1 MRRCNGT
8 RGSSVDDPAADRPAE
23 RTPSGE
29 GAAGAA
35 DLAAGMA
42 TAIDVLRQQLLDISK
57 RNRLTNTPVGKRRVK
72 QLEIEDERSDEIF
85 RILYLERKKMTFEA
99 YRGALAEDADGE
111 DGRRLFVPAYD
122 EAPSE
127 LAAHHVDR
135 KLQTRLTAEGLQKR
149 LLTLY
154 RDAQGIEEEQGVSV
168 LFLALGFL
176 RWYESESSDV
186 ERFAPLVLLPV
197 DLERDSAR
205 GRFRLTYRDQDLEAN
220 LSLAA
225 MLGNDFELKLP
236 DFPEGDWSPSDYFE
250 LTRRAVSSQPRWQV
264 QANTIVLGFYSFA
277 KFLMWRDLAPENE
290 WGSEGGLVDNSLV
303 ESLLLG
309 GFGSEG
315 SLDAPNENL
324 DERFP
329 DPRELGHILDADASQ
344 TRVIAAV
351 REGRNLVVQG
361 PPGTGKSQTIA
372 NIIAVAARDG
382 KRVLFVAE
390 KRAALDVVHARL
402 ERCDLGPLCLEL
414 HSHKAVRRHVYDE
427 LKKTLELGP
436 PRAVDDHRYERVR
449 SLRDELNRLSELLH
463 AVDDL
468 TGETPYG
475 LIGRLSVLDES
486 GYSRPDFGIDCA
498 DTWSRDDFDRRLKA
512 VGTLAELT
520 VVQGR
525 EREHPWRGANRRL
538 THVDRRALTED
549 TGEALRQLQTVR
561 QSSARAAQAAGLR
574 GAGDLAAV
582 DVAEKRLEVLAAAPD
597 LVPDLLR
604 ANAVLK
610 RSASVL
616 RLCEETAS
624 LQAFR
629 RDLLSDVVESALDV
643 EWAETRLVVAAHGKS
658 LFRWLNRDYRRALAR
673 LRGVQR
679 AALPVSRE
687 GRLAVLDRLL
697 EHGKRKLRV
706 GRDGQLGREALGDD
720 WCDDDT
726 DVSRVLP
733 AIRWIAEQEQTLGSG
748 AAVRKW
754 YEAAPAGPDCLELA
768 RGVRAGADEW
778 ERAWKSVVAST
789 DLDLVTAFGVERLD
803 SVGFALL
810 EERLEAWLAGMDSC
824 DGWHRLAT
832 AARHA
837 SELGLDEVRE
847 RLADGRLEPARAR
860 GTFEFTRAEAV
871 WKRLRRETPELGL
884 VDGAERAANVESFK
898 QLDQQLQGLASR
910 EAALKHFEALPVG
923 SAGQVGIVRGECS
936 KKRRHMPL
944 RKLLDKAGE
953 AVATIKPVFLMSPL
967 SVAQFLRPGGL
978 TFDLL
983 LIDEASQ
990 VRPADAMGAILR
1002 SRQIVVVG
1010 DQKQLPPT
1018 SFFDRQVGGEDEV
1031 DYEDIADLQAS
1042 QVGDMESILS
1052 LCDSRAMAGLMLRW
1066 HYRSMHPSLIDV
1078 SNHEFYG
1085 DDLVCPPSPEPPRQN
1100 FGLSFVPVEGEYGRG
1115 RKRNNPKEAEAV
1127 AREILRHAREDPGR
1141 PLGVVALSVAQR
1153 DTIRDRVEYLR
1164 TQHPELDA
1172 FCREAHEEPFF
1183 VKNLENVQG
1192 DERDVIFISI
1202 GYGRDAGGYMAQS
1215 FGPVSASGGERRLN
1229 VLFTRARQTC
1239 RVFSSIRHGD
1249 IRLDATRHDGP
1260 RVLKRFLKFAE
1271 TGELDV
1277 PLLTERDMDSPFE
1290 EAVARA
1296 LQSHGY
1302 RVAAQVG
1309 SSGFRIDLAVH
1320 DPDDEGRF
1328 LLAVECDGARYHS
1341 SSWARERDR
1350 LRQAVLE
1357 QKGWRF
1363 HRIWSTDWFYNRDVE
1378 LRKLLEAVE
1387 RARSSRGLQNS
1398 GTQSTAAPRPPV
1410 ERTARPPAPEA
1421 RPVAYREAS
1430 FEIPEAARF
1439 ELHEAPLASLVRHAA
1454 RIVEVEGPV
1463 HQEEVG
1469 RRLSRLWGYKR
1480 AGGRIQAVTDQ
1491 AVSASLRSGS
1501 LRYCEPEEAPFLVAT
1516 AADGALVVR
1525 DRSGVQSGSLRK
1537 VHMIPPPEVQLAIL
1551 KAVERNIGI
1560 SVPDCAVEVARAFG
1574 FKSTSSDM
1582 RACVARNAERLVA
1595 QGRLSLIE
1603 DQLRLR

>member
-1 MRRCNGT
+1 MEE
-8 RGSSVDDPAADRPAE
+8 SSVDDSASGRATV
-23 RTPSGE
+23 RTLPSESG
-29 GAAGAA
+29 GRVT
-35 DLAAGMA
+35 DLATGMQ
-42 TAIDVLRQQLLDISK
+42 TAIEVLRQQLLDISK

-72 QLEIEDERSDEIF
+72 QLEIEDERSDELF

-99 YRGALAEDADGE
+99 YRGALAEDTDEGS
-111 DGRRLFVPAYD
+111 GQSLFIPAYN
-122 EAPSE
+122 EAASE

-176 RWYESESSDV
+176 SWYESESSEI

-205 GRFRLTYRDQDLEAN
+205 GRFRLTYRDQDLEPN
-220 LSLAA
+220 RSLGA
-225 MLGNDFELKLP
+225 MLKNDFELELP
-236 DFPEGDWSPSDYFE
+236 EFPEGDDWAPSDYFE
-250 LTRRAVSSQPRWQV
+250 LTRQAVSSQPRWQV
-264 QANTIVLGFYSFA
+264 RANTIVLGFYSFA

-290 WGSEGGLVDNSLV
+290 WGSEGGLDDNSLI

-309 GFGSEG
+309 GFESESRVG
-315 SLDAPNENL
+315 APEENL

-329 DPRELGHILDADASQ
+329 DPGELGHILDADASQ

-382 KRVLFVAE
+382 RRVLFVAE

-402 ERCDLGPLCLEL
+402 ERCGLGPLCLEL

-427 LKKTLELGP
+427 LKSTLDLGP
-436 PRAVDDHRYERVR
+436 PLAVDEDRYGRVRAV
-449 SLRDELNRLSELLH
+449 RDELNRLSALLH
-463 AVDDL
+463 QVDDV
-468 TGETPYG
+468 TGETPFG
-475 LIGRLSVLDES
+475 VIGRLVLLDES
-486 GYSRPDFGIDCA
+486 GQARPDFGIDGA
-498 DTWSRDDFDRRLKA
+498 DGWSRDEFNRRAAALA
-512 VGTLAELT
+512 TLADLT
-520 VVQGR
+520 VEHGR
-525 EREHPWRGANRRL
+525 ECEHVWRGANRRL
-538 THVDRRALTED
+538 TQVDRRALAEAI
-549 TGEALRQLQTVR
+549 GEALRRLRTVR
-561 QSSARAAQAAGLR
+561 RSLARAAHAIGLGDAGSLGAVEAA
-574 GAGDLAAV
+574 
-582 DVAEKRLEVLAAAPD
+582 AERLEAFDAAPG
-597 LVPDLLR
+597 LVPTLLR
-604 ANAVLK
+604 QDAVLE
-610 RSASVL
+610 RTGSL
-616 RLCEETAS
+616 LQLCEETVR
-624 LQAFR
+624 LQALR
-629 RDLLSDVVESALDV
+629 KELLSDFVESALDV
-643 EWAETRLVVAAHGKS
+643 EWAEARVALAAHGKS
-658 LFRWLNRDYRRALAR
+658 LFRWMNGDYKRALSR
-673 LRGVQR
+673 LKGVQR
-679 AALPVSRE
+679 TPLPKSLE
-687 GRLAVLDRLL
+687 ERLALLDRLL
-697 EHGKRKLRV
+697 EHRKRKARV
-706 GRDGQLGREALGDD
+706 ERDGQLGREALGEHWRDEE
-720 WCDDDT
+720 T
-726 DVSRVLP
+726 DLSRALP
-733 AIRWIAEQEQTLGSG
+733 AIRWIVAQEQLLGSG
-748 AAVRKW
+748 AAVRSW
-754 YEAAPAGPDCLELA
+754 FEAVPAGLDCAEVV
-768 RGVRAGADEW
+768 RGIRADAGEW
-778 ERAWKSVVAST
+778 ERAWKPVVAAT
-789 DLDLVTAFGVERLD
+789 NLDLVTAFGAERVE
-803 SVGFALL
+803 SVDTGLL
-810 EERLEAWLAGMDSC
+810 EDRLEAWQAGMGAY

-832 AARHA
+832 AARQA
-837 SELGLDEVRE
+837 SELGLDELRR
-847 RLADGRLEPARAR
+847 RLADGRLDPEKAR
-860 GTFEFTRAEAV
+860 GVFEFARAEAV
-871 WKRLRRETPELGL
+871 WERLRGDTPELGL
-884 VDGAERAANVESFK
+884 LDGAERAANVESFK
-898 QLDQQLQGLASR
+898 QLDQQLQGLASQ
-910 EAALKHFEALPVG
+910 EAALKHFEALPGG
-923 SAGQVGIVRGECS
+923 SAGQVGIVRGECN

-944 RKLLDKAGE
+944 RKLLDRAGE

-1085 DDLVCPPSPEPPRQN
+1085 DGLVCPPSPEPPRQN
-1100 FGLSFVPVEGEYGRG
+1100 FGLSFVHAEGEYGRG
-1115 RKRNNPKEAEAV
+1115 RKRDNPKEADVV
-1127 AREILRHAREDPGR
+1127 AEEVLRHARRDPGR
-1141 PLGVVALSVAQR
+1141 TLGVVALSVAQR
-1153 DTIRDRVEYLR
+1153 DTIRDRVEYMR
-1164 TQHPELDA
+1164 TQHPELDG
-1172 FCREAHEEPFF
+1172 FCREAREEPFF

-1277 PLLTERDMDSPFE
+1277 PLLTEREMDSPFE

-1296 LQSHGY
+1296 LENHGY

-1309 SSGFRIDLAVH
+1309 SAGFRIDLAVR
-1320 DPDDEGRF
+1320 DPEDEGRF

-1357 QKGWRF
+1357 QKGWKF

-1387 RARSSRGLQNS
+1387 KARSSRGMES
-1398 GTQSTAAPRPPV
+1398 PEAGRAAALALGPRVEREPRPVEPV
-1410 ERTARPPAPEA
+1410 RP
-1421 RPVAYREAS
+1421 RVAYREAS
-1430 FEIPEAARF
+1430 HRIAEAQAVD
-1439 ELHEAPLASLVRHAA
+1439 LHEAPLATLAEHVL

-1463 HQEEVG
+1463 HVEEVA
-1469 RRLSRLWGYKR
+1469 RRMSRLWGYRR
-1480 AGGRIQAVTDQ
+1480 AGRRIQESVANAAAAAVQSGRIQYCD
-1491 AVSASLRSGS
+1491 SAASRFLETAGSGPP
-1501 LRYCEPEEAPFLVAT
+1501 L
-1516 AADGALVVR
+1516 VR
-1525 DRSGVQSGSLRK
+1525 DRSTVGSSTLRK
-1537 VHMIPPPEVQLAIL
+1537 VEMIPPGEIQAAIL
-1551 KAVERNIGI
+1551 EAVERNVGV
-1560 SVPDCAVEVARAFG
+1560 SVAECSVEVARALG
-1574 FKSTSSDM
+1574 FKSTSADM
-1582 RACVARNAERLVA
+1582 RACVEKNAKRLLA
-1595 QGRLSLIE
+1595 DGRLLLLE
-1603 DQLRLR
+1603 EQLRLP

>member
-1 MRRCNGT
+1 VG
-8 RGSSVDDPAADRPAE
+8 DPARE
-23 RTPSGE
+23 RTTDEHGREVDAKGSG
-29 GAAGAA
+29 GW
-35 DLAAGMA
+35 AAGMA
-42 TAIDVLRQQLLDISK
+42 TAVDALRQQLLDISK
-57 RNRLTNTPVGKRRVK
+57 RNRLTNTPVGKRRAK
-72 QLEIEDERSDEIF
+72 QLEIEDERSDQIF

-99 YRGALAEDADGE
+99 YRGALAEDADEGN
-111 DGRRLFVPAYD
+111 GQSLFIPAYN
-122 EAPSE
+122 EAVSE

-149 LLTLY
+149 LLTLF

-168 LFLALGFL
+168 LFLALGSL
-176 RWYESESSDV
+176 RWYESESSDI

-205 GRFRLTYRDQDLEAN
+205 GRFRLIYRDQDLEPN
-220 LSLAA
+220 LSLGA
-225 MLGNDFELKLP
+225 MLANDFELKLP
-236 DFPEGDWSPSDYFE
+236 EFPEGQDWFPSDYFE

-290 WGSEGGLVDNSLV
+290 WGLDGGLVDNSLV
-303 ESLLLG
+303 EGLLLG
-309 GFGSEG
+309 GFESES
-315 SLDAPNENL
+315 SLGAPEENL

-329 DPRELGHILDADASQ
+329 DPSELGHILDADASQ
-344 TRVIAAV
+344 TQVIAAV

-372 NIIAVAARDG
+372 NIVAVAAKDG

-402 ERCDLGPLCLEL
+402 ETCGLGPLCLEL

-427 LKKTLELGP
+427 LKGTLELGP
-436 PRAVDDHRYERVR
+436 PLAVDEHHYGRVR
-449 SLRDELNRLSELLH
+449 TVRDELNRLSTLLH
-463 AVDDL
+463 AVDHV
-468 TGETPYG
+468 TGDTPHG
-475 LIGRLSVLDES
+475 VIGRLSTLDES
-486 GYSRPDFGIDCA
+486 GYVRPDFRVDGA
-498 DTWSRDDFDRRLKA
+498 GSWSRDEYDRRVA
-512 VGTLAELT
+512 VVEALAKLT
-520 VVQGR
+520 AEHGR
-525 EREHPWRGANRRL
+525 EREHPWRGANKRL
-538 THVDRRALTED
+538 TQFDRRALAETVH
-549 TGEALRQLQTVR
+549 EALGCLRTAR
-561 QSSARAAQAAGLR
+561 QSLARAAHAIGLSGANSLGAVEPAA
-574 GAGDLAAV
+574 
-582 DVAEKRLEVLAAAPD
+582 KRLEAFQAAPD
-597 LVPDLLR
+597 LVPRLLQED
-604 ANAVLK
+604 AVLE
-610 RSASVL
+610 RAGSL
-616 RLCEETAS
+616 LQLCEETVG
-624 LQAFR
+624 LQALR
-629 RDLLSDVVESALDV
+629 KDLLSDLVESALDV

-658 LFRWLNRDYRRALAR
+658 LFRWLNGDYKRAVSR
-673 LRGVQR
+673 LKGVQR
-679 AALPVSRE
+679 TALPKALDA
-687 GRLAVLDRLL
+687 RLSLLDRLL
-697 EHGKRKLRV
+697 EYGKRKVWVDRNE
-706 GRDGQLGREALGDD
+706 QLGRGALGDD
-720 WCDDDT
+720 WRDEDT

-733 AIRWIAEQEQTLGSG
+733 AIRWIVAQEQALGSG
-748 AAVRKW
+748 AAVRRW
-754 YEAAPAGPDCLELA
+754 FEAVPPGLDCAEVA
-768 RGVRAGADEW
+768 RGIRADFEQW
-778 ERAWKSVVAST
+778 KRSWKSIVVSM
-789 DLDLVTAFGVERLD
+789 DLDLVTAFGASCVE
-803 SVGFALL
+803 SVDGGLV
-810 EERLEAWLAGMDSC
+810 EERLEAWLAGMDSY

-832 AARHA
+832 AGRQA
-837 SELGLDEVRE
+837 SELGLDELRE
-847 RLADGRLEPARAR
+847 RLADGRLEPERAR
-860 GTFEFTRAEAV
+860 GTFEFARAEAV
-871 WKRLRRETPELGL
+871 WKRLRQETPELGL

-898 QLDQQLQGLASR
+898 QLDQQLQVVASQ
-910 EAALKHFEALPVG
+910 EAALKHFEALPAG
-923 SAGQVGIVRGECS
+923 SAGQVGIVRGECN
-936 KKRRHMPL
+936 KKRGHMPL

-1031 DYEDIADLQAS
+1031 DYEDIADLQAA

-1085 DDLVCPPSPEPPRQN
+1085 DGLVCPPSPEPPQQD
-1100 FGLSFVPVEGEYGRG
+1100 FGLSFVHVEGEYGRG
-1115 RKRNNPKEAEAV
+1115 RKRDNPKEADVV
-1127 AREILRHAREDPGR
+1127 AQEVLRHAREDPDR
-1141 PLGVVALSVAQR
+1141 TLGVVALSVAQR
-1153 DTIRDRVEYLR
+1153 DTIRDCVEYMR

-1172 FCREAHEEPFF
+1172 FCREAREEPFF

-1202 GYGRDAGGYMAQS
+1202 GYGKDAGGYMAQS

-1277 PLLTERDMDSPFE
+1277 PLFTERDLDSPFE
-1290 EAVARA
+1290 EAVAKA
-1296 LQSHGY
+1296 LQSHGF

-1309 SSGFRIDLAVH
+1309 SAGFRIDLAVH

-1328 LLAVECDGARYHS
+1328 LLAIECDGARYHS

-1378 LRKLLEAVE
+1378 FRKLLQALEDARTNRGSKAVSV
-1387 RARSSRGLQNS
+1387 RSR
-1398 GTQSTAAPRPPV
+1398 PRPPV
-1410 ERTARPPAPEA
+1410 ERTARAVEPEIE
-1421 RPVAYREAS
+1421 RVPYREAS
-1430 FEIPEAARF
+1430 FVVHESLP
-1439 ELHEAPLASLVRHAA
+1439 LHEVPLGAVARYVV

-1463 HQEEVG
+1463 HLEEVG

-1480 AGGRIQAVTDQ
+1480 AGSRIQDTVRR
-1491 AVSASLRSGS
+1491 AVSVATRTGS
-1501 LRYCEPEEAPFLVAT
+1501 LGYGSKSTGAFLELGAGGAAT
-1516 AADGALVVR
+1516 VR
-1525 DRSGVQSGSLRK
+1525 DRSMVNSATLRK
-1537 VHMIPPPEVQLAIL
+1537 VEMLPPTEVRQAIL
-1551 KAVERNIGI
+1551 EVVERSVGI
-1560 SVPDCAVEVARAFG
+1560 TERDCAVEVARAFG
-1574 FKSTSSDM
+1574 FKSTSADM
-1582 RACVARNAERLVA
+1582 RKCVAENARRLVA
-1595 QGRLSLIE
+1595 VGQLSVQGSEYRLP
-1603 DQLRLR
+1603 

>member
-1 MRRCNGT
+1 MLNT
-8 RGSSVDDPAADRPAE
+8 DSENRGI
-23 RTPSGE
+23 
-29 GAAGAA
+29 AG
-35 DLAAGMA
+35 LAAGMG

-57 RNRLTNTPVGKRRVK
+57 RNRLTNTPVGKPRVK

-99 YRGALAEDADGE
+99 FRGTVADREADAGNGDGGDE
-111 DGRRLFVPAYD
+111 ANRRRLFVPEYA
-122 EAPSE
+122 ETASE
-127 LAAHHVDR
+127 PAAHHVDR
-135 KLQTRLTAEGLQKR
+135 KLHTRLTAEGLQKR

-176 RWYESESSDV
+176 RWYESESSDI

-205 GRFRLTYRDQDLEAN
+205 GRFRLAYRDQDLEPN
-220 LSLAA
+220 LSLGA
-225 MLGNDFELKLP
+225 MLANDFELKLP
-236 DFPEGDWSPSDYFE
+236 DFPEDDWAPSDYFDR
-250 LTRRAVSSQPRWQV
+250 TRNAVSSQPRWQV

-290 WGSEGGLVDNSLV
+290 WWTEGGLAGNSLV
-303 ESLLLG
+303 EGLLLG
-309 GFGSEG
+309 GFGSE
-315 SLDAPNENL
+315 SSIAAPDENL

-351 REGRNLVVQG
+351 RDGRNLVVQG

-402 ERCDLGPLCLEL
+402 EKCDLGPLCLEL
-414 HSHKAVRRHVYDE
+414 HSHKAVRRHVYDD
-427 LKKTLELGP
+427 LKNTLALGP
-436 PRAVDDHRYERVR
+436 PHAVDERRYERVR
-449 SLRDELNRLSELLH
+449 DIRDELNRLSGLLH
-463 AVDDL
+463 AVDDA

-475 LIGRLSVLDES
+475 VIGRLSMLDES
-486 GYSRPDFGIDCA
+486 GHARPDFGLDGA
-498 DTWSRDDFDRRLKA
+498 ETWSRDDFDRRLKA
-512 VGTLAELT
+512 VEALAELT
-520 VVQGR
+520 FEHGR
-525 EREHPWRGANRRL
+525 EREHPWRGAKRRL
-538 THVDRRALTED
+538 THVDRRALAGSVGD
-549 TGEALRQLQTVR
+549 ALERLR
-561 QSSARAAQAAGLR
+561 AARRSSARAAQAAGMD
-574 GAGDLAAV
+574 GVGDAATV
-582 DVAEKRLEVLAAAPD
+582 DAAAKRLEALAAAPD
-597 LVPDLLR
+597 LVPRLLG
-604 ANAVLK
+604 ANAILE
-610 RSASVL
+610 RSASLL

-624 LQAFR
+624 LQALR
-629 RDLLSDVVESALDV
+629 KDLLSDVVESALDV
-643 EWAETRLVVAAHGKS
+643 EWAETRLVLAAHGKS
-658 LFRWLNRDYRRALAR
+658 LFRWLNGDHRRALAR

-679 AALPVSRE
+679 AALPASLD

-697 EHGKRKLRV
+697 EYRKRKLQV
-706 GRDGQLGREALGDD
+706 ERDGQIGREALGDD
-720 WCDDDT
+720 WRGADT
-726 DVSRVLP
+726 DVSPILP
-733 AIRWIAEQEQTLGSG
+733 AIRWIVGQERDLGSV
-748 AAVRKW
+748 AAVGKW
-754 YEAAPAGPDCLELA
+754 VEAAPAGPDCLELA
-768 RGVRAGADEW
+768 RAVGAAVDEW
-778 ERAWKSVVAST
+778 ERAWKAVAGSA
-789 DLDLVTAFGVERLD
+789 DLDLAVAFGAERLD
-803 SVGFALL
+803 GVGFALL
-810 EERLEAWLAGMDSC
+810 EERLEEWLAGMDSY

-832 AARHA
+832 AARQA
-837 SELGLDEVRE
+837 SDLGLDEVRE
-847 RLADGRLEPARAR
+847 RLADGRLEPASAR
-860 GTFEFTRAEAV
+860 GALEFVRAEAV
-871 WKRLRRETPELGL
+871 WKRLRQETPELGL
-884 VDGAERAANVESFK
+884 VDGVERAANVESFK
-898 QLDQQLQGLASR
+898 QLDQQLQGLASQ

-923 SAGQVGIVRGECS
+923 SAGQVGIVRGECN

-953 AVATIKPVFLMSPL
+953 AVAKIKPVFLMSPL

-1052 LCDSRAMAGLMLRW
+1052 LCDSRAMAGLMLKW

-1085 DDLVCPPSPEPPRQN
+1085 DGLVCPPSPEPPRQN
-1100 FGLSFVPVEGEYGRG
+1100 FGLSLVQVEGEYARG
-1115 RKRNNPKEAEAV
+1115 RRRNNPKEAEVV
-1127 AREILRHAREDPGR
+1127 AREILRHAREDAGR
-1141 PLGVVALSVAQR
+1141 TLGVVALSVAQR
-1153 DTIRDRVEYLR
+1153 DTIRDRVEYMR

-1172 FCREAHEEPFF
+1172 FCREAREEPFF

-1202 GYGRDAGGYMAQS
+1202 GYGRDASGYMAQS

-1249 IRLDATRHDGP
+1249 IRLDATRHNGP

-1277 PLLTERDMDSPFE
+1277 PLLTGRDMDSPFE
-1290 EAVARA
+1290 EAVAMA

-1357 QKGWRF
+1357 DKGWRF
-1363 HRIWSTDWFYNRDVE
+1363 HRIWSTDWFYNRDFE
-1378 LRKLLEAVE
+1378 LRKLLKAVE
-1387 RARSSRGLQNS
+1387 EARAQGA
-1398 GTQSTAAPRPPV
+1398 STAVSTRGQQRPPV
-1410 ERTARPPAPEA
+1410 EREA
-1421 RPVAYREAS
+1421 RVLEPEIERVPYREAS
-1430 FEIPEAARF
+1430 FVVHQSLP
-1439 ELHEAPLASLVRHAA
+1439 LHEAPLAIVA
-1454 RIVEVEGPV
+1454 RYVVQIVEIEGPV
-1463 HQEEVG
+1463 HLDEVG

-1480 AGGRIQAVTDQ
+1480 AGRRIQDSVHR
-1491 AVSASLRSGS
+1491 AVSVAVRGGS
-1501 LRYCEPEEAPFLVAT
+1501 LRYSGTSAGAFLEAGAG
-1516 AADGALVVR
+1516 AAVTVR
-1525 DRSGVQSGSLRK
+1525 DRSRVKSATLRRVEMLPPVELSQSIVQVVERSIGITER
-1537 VHMIPPPEVQLAIL
+1537 ELAI
-1551 KAVERNIGI
+1551 
-1560 SVPDCAVEVARAFG
+1560 EVARAFG
-1574 FKSTSSDM
+1574 FKSTSADM
-1582 RACVARNAERLVA
+1582 RKCVAENARRLVSEGHLSV
-1595 QGRLSLIE
+1595 QGSEYRLS
-1603 DQLRLR
+1603 

>member
-1 MRRCNGT
+1 M
-8 RGSSVDDPAADRPAE
+8 E
-23 RTPSGE
+23 K
-29 GAAGAA
+29 
-35 DLAAGMA
+35 
-42 TAIDVLRQQLLDISK
+42 AIEVLRQQLLDISK

-85 RILYLERKKMTFEA
+85 RILYLGRKKMTFEA
-99 YRGALAEDADGE
+99 YRGALAEDADEGS
-111 DGRRLFVPAYD
+111 GQGLFVPAYN
-122 EAPSE
+122 EAASD

-205 GRFRLTYRDQDLEAN
+205 GRFRLTCRDQDLEPN

-225 MLGNDFELKLP
+225 MLANDFELKLP
-236 DFPEGDWSPSDYFE
+236 EFPEGEDWLPSDYFE

-290 WGSEGGLVDNSLV
+290 WGAEGGLVDNSLV
-303 ESLLLG
+303 EGLLLG
-309 GFGSEG
+309 GFESEG
-315 SLDAPNENL
+315 SLAPPEENL
-324 DERFP
+324 DQRFP

-344 TRVIAAV
+344 TQVIAAV

-372 NIIAVAARDG
+372 NIIGVAVKDG

-414 HSHKAVRRHVYDE
+414 HSHKAVRRHVYDD
-427 LKKTLELGP
+427 LKRTLELGP
-436 PRAVDDHRYERVR
+436 PLAVDEGHYGRVRAV
-449 SLRDELNRLSELLH
+449 RDELNRLSTLLH
-463 AVDDL
+463 AVDDVS
-468 TGETPYG
+468 GQTPYRV
-475 LIGRLSVLDES
+475 IGRLSMLDES
-486 GYSRPDFGIDCA
+486 GFVRPDFRVDNA
-498 DTWSRDDFDRRLKA
+498 DRWSRDEFRRRVAA
-512 VGTLAELT
+512 VEALAALT
-520 VVQGR
+520 AEQGR
-525 EREHPWRGANRRL
+525 EREHLWRGANRRL
-538 THVDRRALTED
+538 TQFDRRALAETV
-549 TGEALRQLQTVR
+549 GEAMGRLRAAR
-561 QSSARAAQAAGLR
+561 QSLARAAHAIGLSDAGSLGAVEPAA
-574 GAGDLAAV
+574 
-582 DVAEKRLEVLAAAPD
+582 KRLEAFEAAPD
-597 LVPDLLR
+597 LVLHLLQQD
-604 ANAVLK
+604 AVLE
-610 RSASVL
+610 RSGSL
-616 RLCEETAS
+616 LELCEETAR
-624 LQAFR
+624 LQALR
-629 RDLLSDVVESALDV
+629 KELLSDLVESALQV
-643 EWAETRLVVAAHGKS
+643 EWAETRLAVAAHGKS
-658 LFRWLNRDYRRALAR
+658 LFRWLNGDYKRAVSR

-679 AALPVSRE
+679 AALPKTLDE
-687 GRLAVLDRLL
+687 RLALLDRLL
-697 EHGKRKLRV
+697 EYRKRKNRV
-706 GRDGQLGREALGDD
+706 ERNRQLGSEVLGDD
-720 WCDDDT
+720 WRDEDT
-726 DVSRVLP
+726 DVTRVLP
-733 AIRWIAEQEQTLGSG
+733 AIRWIVSQEQAPGSA

-754 YEAAPAGPDCLELA
+754 FEEVPPGLDCAEVA
-768 RGVRAGADEW
+768 RSIRADYDAW
-778 ERAWKSVVAST
+778 KRAWKSVVVST
-789 DLDLVTAFGVERLD
+789 DLDLVTAFGAERVETVD
-803 SVGFALL
+803 SELL
-810 EERLEAWLAGMDSC
+810 EVRLEAWLAGMDSY

-832 AARHA
+832 AGRQT
-837 SELGLDEVRE
+837 SELGLDELRE
-847 RLADGRLEPARAR
+847 RLADGRLGPDEAR
-860 GTFEFTRAEAV
+860 GVFEFAHAEAV
-871 WKRLRRETPELGL
+871 WERLRGDTPELGL
-884 VDGAERAANVESFK
+884 LDGAERAANVESFK
-898 QLDQQLQGLASR
+898 RLDQQLQGLASQ

-923 SAGQVGIVRGECS
+923 SAGQVGIVRGECN

-1002 SRQIVVVG
+1002 SRRVVVVG

-1031 DYEDIADLQAS
+1031 DYEDIADLQAA

-1085 DDLVCPPSPEPPRQN
+1085 DGLVCPPSPEPPRQN
-1100 FGLSFVPVEGEYGRG
+1100 FGLSFVHVDGEYGRG
-1115 RKRNNPKEAEAV
+1115 RKRDNPKEADAV
-1127 AREILRHAREDPGR
+1127 AREVLRHAREEPER
-1141 PLGVVALSVAQR
+1141 TLGVVALSVAQR
-1153 DTIRDRVEYLR
+1153 DTIRDRVEYMR

-1172 FCREAHEEPFF
+1172 FCREAGEEPFF

-1202 GYGRDAGGYMAQS
+1202 GYGRDASGYMAQS

-1249 IRLDATRHDGP
+1249 IRLDATRHEGP
-1260 RVLKRFLKFAE
+1260 RVLKRFLKYAE

-1277 PLLTERDMDSPFE
+1277 PLISDREMDSPFE
-1290 EAVARA
+1290 EAVAQA
-1296 LQSHGY
+1296 LQEHGY
-1302 RVAAQVG
+1302 AVAAQVG
-1309 SSGFRIDLAVH
+1309 SAGFRIDLAVR

-1341 SSWARERDR
+1341 SRWARERDR

-1357 QKGWRF
+1357 DKGWTF
-1363 HRIWSTDWFYNRDVE
+1363 HRIWSTDWFYNRGVE
-1378 LRKLLEAVE
+1378 LRKLLDAVE
-1387 RARSSRGLQNS
+1387 KARSSRGA
-1398 GTQSTAAPRPPV
+1398 QSLETGRGAAPAPGPRV
-1410 ERTARPPAPEA
+1410 EREPRSVEPELP
-1421 RPVAYREAS
+1421 RVVYREAS
-1430 FEIPEAARF
+1430 HRIAEAQAI
-1439 ELHEAPLASLVRHAA
+1439 ELHEAPLATLAEHVV
-1454 RIVEVEGPV
+1454 RIVEVEAPV
-1463 HQEEVG
+1463 HVEEVA
-1469 RRLSRLWGYKR
+1469 RRMSRLWGYRR
-1480 AGGRIQAVTDQ
+1480 AGRRIQDSVVNAAAAAV
-1491 AVSASLRSGS
+1491 RSGR
-1501 LRYCEPEEAPFLVAT
+1501 LQYCGSAASRFLEMT
-1516 AADGALVVR
+1516 GSGPPTVR
-1525 DRSGVQSGSLRK
+1525 DRSAVGSPTLRK
-1537 VHMIPPPEVQLAIL
+1537 VEMISPGEIRTAIL
-1551 KAVERNIGI
+1551 EAVERNVGI
-1560 SVPDCAVEVARAFG
+1560 TVAECSIEVARALG
-1574 FKSTSSDM
+1574 FKSTSADM
-1582 RACVARNAERLVA
+1582 RGCVERNAKQLVA
-1595 QGRLSLIE
+1595 DGRLLLL
-1603 DQLRLR
+1603 DGQLRLP